1 MATEGQVPSP
11 TPTDGRRGAGSPG
24 VLPAFLVLSGL
35 LLATFS
41 WWVFASADHRRS
53 EDARFERLAS
63 RLVGGIR
70 LQFENT
76 EQALHS
82 LEGSVRAQAFAP
94 NAVAWAEQAAR
105 VVPYLGR
112 GFEGLGFVRRLP
124 VSDLDAFEARHRA
137 SSGYEEFV
145 AQRGSERDQ
154 VYLVVNYASPAGSPD
169 ALGFDVGSGTTRR
182 AAAERAAREGG
193 FAMSRRIRLVTG
205 DGEVPGVLLFY
216 PVYSGT
222 QGPETREEREA
233 ALVGWVYAAVR
244 VEGQVAG
251 VSLNEGQIEFDVFEG
266 DSVAPA
272 ARLAAV
278 ADPDGPTA
286 RGDEFRTTTRSL
298 VIHGQ
303 PWLLLVRSTR
313 RFDEFGR
320 TYVPVLGLAGGVLL
334 SMLTAWLTY
343 LLLSGRE
350 RATALAWRMTLDLQA
365 AKDAAEAANQAKSQ
379 FLAMMSH
386 EIRTPMNGVIGMTSL
401 LLDSPLTRAQREY
414 AEIIRRSGEDLLTVI
429 NDILD
434 FSKIESGRLELEQ
447 EIVGIRD
454 TVEGV
459 LDLMAHRA
467 QDKGLELLY
476 EIDDAVPEEVRGD
489 GTRLRQ
495 VLVNLVGNALKFTER
510 GEVKVTVRAGE
521 WEAGLVE
528 LAFCVADTGIGVP
541 TEAQARLFRSFT
553 QVDASTTRRFGGT
566 GLGLAISR
574 RLTELMGGRIWVES
588 EEGRGSRFHFTVRM
602 GEVDPR
608 LRPER
613 PAAPPVV
620 TGRRLLIV
628 DDNASSRRI
637 LAAAALSWGMRP
649 TAVPGGPEALALLD
663 AGERFDA
670 CISDMMMPGMDGV
683 QFARAVRRRLG
694 AEAMPMVLLSSHGKR
709 DLGEDASLFQAH
721 LTKPAKPLRILA
733 ALGGLSGAEA
743 PRVGEAGPPGSAGH
757 AGPGIRPERDTHPER
772 VLLAEDNRV
781 NQTVALHMLGRLG
794 YRTDAVANGLE
805 VLRAFELV
813 PYDVVLMDMHMPE
826 MDGVEAARRLRAQG
840 AATDGQ
846 RRPWIIALTASSAEA
861 DRELCLDAGMDDFVS
876 KPVSFNHLA
885 EAMAR
890 ARSRGDQG

>member
-1 MATEGQVPSP
+1 MATEGQIPSP
-11 TPTDGRRGAGSPG
+11 TPTEGRRGAASPG

-35 LLATFS
+35 LLASFS

-63 RLVGGIR
+63 RLTGGVR

-76 EQALHS
+76 EQALHG

-94 NAVAWAEQAAR
+94 SAVAWAEQTAR

-112 GFEGLGFVRRLP
+112 GFEGLGFVRRMP
-124 VSDLDAFEARHRA
+124 VSELDAFEARHR
-137 SSGYEEFV
+137 SESGYGEFV

-154 VYLVVNYASPAGSPD
+154 VYLVVNYASPVGSPD
-169 ALGFDVGSGTTRR
+169 ALGFDVGSGNTRR
-182 AAAERAAREGG
+182 TAAERAAREGG
-193 FAMSRRIRLVTG
+193 FAMSRRIRLVAG

-216 PVYSGT
+216 PVYSELLVPTT
-222 QGPETREEREA
+222 QEGRDRS
-233 ALVGWVYAAVR
+233 LVGWVYAAVR
-244 VEGQVAG
+244 VDGQVAG
-251 VSLNEGQIEFDVFEG
+251 VSRDEGQIEFEVFEG

-278 ADPDGPTA
+278 TDPSSLSSPDGEP
-286 RGDEFRTTTRSL
+286 RTTTRGL

-313 RFDEFGR
+313 HFDELGR
-320 TYVPVLGLAGGVLL
+320 TWVPLLGLVGGVLL

-343 LLLSGRE
+343 LLLSARE
-350 RATALAWRMTLDLQA
+350 RATALARRMTLDLQT
-365 AKDAAEAANQAKSQ
+365 AKEAAEAANQAKSQ

-401 LLDSPLTRAQREY
+401 LLDSPLNRTQLEY

-434 FSKIESGRLELEQ
+434 FSKIESGRMELEQ
-447 EIVGIRD
+447 EIVGVRD

-459 LDLMAHRA
+459 LDLLAHRA
-467 QDKGLELLY
+467 QVKGLELLY
-476 EIDDAVPEEVRGD
+476 EIDAAVPDEVRGD

-495 VLVNLVGNALKFTER
+495 VLVNLVGNAVKFTER
-510 GEVKVTVRAGE
+510 GEVKVTVGAGE
-521 WEAGLVE
+521 REAGLVH
-528 LAFCVADTGIGVP
+528 LAFCVADTGIGIP
-541 TEAQARLFRSFT
+541 LDAQLRLFRSFT

-574 RLTELMGGRIWVES
+574 LLTELMGGRIWVES

-602 GEVDPR
+602 GAVDPR

-613 PAAPPVV
+613 PAAEPP
-620 TGRRLLIV
+620 GR
-628 DDNASSRRI
+628 
-637 LAAAALSWGMRP
+637 AA
-649 TAVPGGPEALALLD
+649 D
-663 AGERFDA
+663 AG
-670 CISDMMMPGMDGV
+670 
-683 QFARAVRRRLG
+683 QG
-694 AEAMPMVLLSSHGKR
+694 A
-709 DLGEDASLFQAH
+709 
-721 LTKPAKPLRILA
+721 
-733 ALGGLSGAEA
+733 
-743 PRVGEAGPPGSAGH
+743 
-757 AGPGIRPERDTHPER
+757 RPERDTHPER

-813 PYDVVLMDMHMPE
+813 PYDIVLMDMHMPE
-826 MDGVEAARRLRAQG
+826 MDGVEAARTLKAQG
-840 AATDGQ
+840 AVTDGK
-846 RRPWIIALTASSAEA
+846 RRPWIIALTASTAEA
-861 DRELCLDAGMDDFVS
+861 DREICLAAGMDDFVS

-890 ARSRGDQG
+890 ARTMGGER

>member
-1 MATEGQVPSP
+1 VAAEGRAPLP
-11 TPTDGRRGAGSPG
+11 PATDGRRGAARPG
-24 VLPAFLVLSGL
+24 VLPAFLVLAGF
-35 LLATFS
+35 LLASFS

-53 EDARFERLAS
+53 EDAR
-63 RLVGGIR
+63 LVDGIR
-70 LQFENT
+70 LEFEST
-76 EQALHS
+76 EHALHS
-82 LEGSVRAQAFAP
+82 LEGSVRAQEFAP
-94 NAVAWAEQAAR
+94 NAVAWAEQTDR
-105 VVPYLGR
+105 IVPYLGP

-124 VSDLDAFEARHRA
+124 VSELDAFEARHRA
-137 SSGYEEFV
+137 ESGYGEFI

-154 VYLVVNYASPAGSPD
+154 VYLVVNYASPVGSPD
-169 ALGFDVGSGTTRR
+169 ALGFDVGSGNTRR
-182 AAAERAAREGG
+182 AAAERAAREGD
-193 FAMSRRIRLVTG
+193 FAMSRRIRLVAG

-222 QGPETREEREA
+222 KAPETREEREV

-244 VEGQVAG
+244 VDGQLAG
-251 VSLNEGQIEFDVFEG
+251 VSLNEGQIEFEVFEG
-266 DSVAPA
+266 GSVAPA
-272 ARLAAV
+272 ARLATVTDRSRSPAPV
-278 ADPDGPTA
+278 
-286 RGDEFRTTTRSL
+286 EELRTTTRSL

-303 PWLLLVRSTR
+303 PWLLLVRSTQ
-313 RFDEFGR
+313 RFDELGR
-320 TYVPVLGLAGGVLL
+320 TYVPVLGLAGGMLL

-350 RATALAWRMTLDLQA
+350 RATALARRMTLDLQA
-365 AKDAAEAANQAKSQ
+365 AKDAAEAANQAKSR

-401 LLDSPLTRAQREY
+401 LLDSPLNRAQQEY

-429 NDILD
+429 GDILD
-434 FSKIESGRLELEQ
+434 FSKIESGRMELE
-447 EIVGIRD
+447 EETIGIRG

-459 LDLMAHRA
+459 LDLLAHRA

-510 GEVKVTVRAGE
+510 GEVKVTVGAGE
-521 WEAGLVE
+521 REAGMVE
-528 LAFCVADTGIGVP
+528 LVFCVSDTGIGIP
-541 TEAQARLFRSFT
+541 EDAQSRLFRSFT

-588 EEGRGSRFHFTVRM
+588 EVGRGSRFHFTVRM
-602 GEVDPR
+602 AEVPPR
-608 LRPER
+608 RRPER
-613 PAAPPVV
+613 PAALPVV

-628 DDNASSRRI
+628 DDNESSRRT
-637 LAAAALSWGMRP
+637 LTASALSWGMQP
-649 TAVPGGPEALALLD
+649 TAVAGGQEALSLLD

-683 QFARAVRRRLG
+683 ALARAVRQRVG
-694 AEAMPMVLLSSHGKR
+694 ADAMPMVLLSSHGKR
-709 DLGEDASLFQAH
+709 ELGEDADLFQAH

-733 ALGGLSGAEA
+733 ALGALSGSEA
-743 PRVGEAGPPGSAGH
+743 PPGNKAEPPGHPGD

-781 NQTVALHMLGRLG
+781 NQTVALHLLGRLG

-805 VLRAFELV
+805 VLRAFDLA
-813 PYDVVLMDMHMPE
+813 PYDIVLMDMHMPE
-826 MDGVEAARRLRAQG
+826 MDGVEAARELRARG
-840 AATDGQ
+840 AATAGG
-846 RRPWIIALTASSAEA
+846 RRPWIIALTASTADA
-861 DRELCLDAGMDDFVS
+861 DRDICLAAGMDDFVS

-890 ARSRGDQG
+890 AHARGGEG